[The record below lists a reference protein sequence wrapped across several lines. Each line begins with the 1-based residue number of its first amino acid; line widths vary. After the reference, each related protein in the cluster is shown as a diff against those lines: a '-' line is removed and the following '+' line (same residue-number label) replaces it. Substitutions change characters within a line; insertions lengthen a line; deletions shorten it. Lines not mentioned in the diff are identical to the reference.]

1 MTNSGLLLKIKTAQS
16 TITHSTNNGRLTKLP
31 PPDERPP
38 DERPPDERPPVLAI
52 CCCLTCHFESGDL
65 IILPQLPC
73 RDLASSFIVN
83 YCLVSV
89 GRKHLTH
96 RKFDQKLKKRNFFCG
111 RVLSIV
117 PHPRE
122 RDSGTPEIEILGDS
136 RARKLSC
143 SCEFIAHMNK
153 G

>member
-1 MTNSGLLLKIKTAQS
+1 MKFCCELLPSFRGK
-16 TITHSTNNGRLTKLP
+16 
-31 PPDERPP
+31 ERTPY
-38 DERPPDERPPVLAI
+38 
-52 CCCLTCHFESGDL
+52 
-65 IILPQLPC
+65 
-73 RDLASSFIVN
+73 N
-83 YCLVSV
+83 
-89 GRKHLTH
+89 

-143 SCEFIAHMNK
+143 TGEFIAHMNK